1 MDIHDD
7 DEKHIVTVFRGDYII
22 CEEKQETDFTSP
34 TEQYFSARKQ
44 YREALDLQVI
54 EHSKKR
60 LRPTISNETNES
72 EQRYKHLPEYARA
85 SFVPTIEYQAPGST
99 KLVSGNIVVR
109 QSAELV
115 VANTVGESPG
125 SCCQLDLFS
134 RLSFDSGSTTPSFS
148 LP

>member
-34 TEQYFSARKQ
+34 TEQYFSTRKQ

-115 VANTVGESPG
+115 VANTVGE
-125 SCCQLDLFS
+125 
-134 RLSFDSGSTTPSFS
+134 
-148 LP
+148 